1 MEGAD
6 LFEVN
11 ADILIPAALGGAI
24 DERIADRLRCRMVVE
39 GANDPTTPAADRVL
53 TERGITV
60 LPDILANAG
69 GVLAS
74 YCEWVQNLQHVR
86 WQPGDVNGRI
96 AVTLG
101 ETYSEMADRSE
112 ANGVSL
118 RDTAYDIA
126 IERVIE
132 AAVARGLFR
141 RDDSPRS
148 GRRGI
153 H

>member
-1 MEGAD
+1 M
-6 LFEVN
+6 
-11 ADILIPAALGGAI
+11 GGAI
-24 DERIADRLRCRMVVE
+24 DERVADRLRCRMVVE

-53 TERGITV
+53 ADRGITV

-69 GVLAS
+69 GVLAVS

-141 RDDSPRS
+141 RDDSPQS

>member
-1 MEGAD
+1 M
-6 LFEVN
+6 
-11 ADILIPAALGGAI
+11 
-24 DERIADRLRCRMVVE
+24 
-39 GANDPTTPAADRVL
+39 
-53 TERGITV
+53 
-60 LPDILANAG
+60 
-69 GVLAS
+69 
-74 YCEWVQNLQHVR
+74 
-86 WQPGDVNGRI
+86 
-96 AVTLG
+96 TLG